1 MHLTASPIDWYAARA
16 GGIVAF
22 ALLTVVVLLGVTM
35 AGKKRLDRWPRFALA
50 DVHGFGG
57 LALGAFLVLHV
68 GTIAIDSYLPFSI
81 SSLVVPLAATY
92 KPAWTA
98 LGIVAAELLAA
109 LAIANRLQDRIGHRL
124 WRRTHYLNF
133 LVWSAAALHGIGSGT
148 DRSAPW
154 FVAFMAVSIASV
166 VGATSWR
173 ILHSRSRLS
182 LRRVGPFATAAGA
195 ASMVVWLALG
205 PLHPGT
211 RAVADHARFH
221 DALTGQVVQDSGVT
235 RGLVSL
241 AGTGSGRQ
249 RVLVRADLL
258 IAPQKLL
265 STAFQMEYL
274 PSGTLCRGSVIRVHS
289 YSFDASCL
297 LAGGEKRLV
306 HAQWLAGSGAQIAGG
321 IISSHA

>member
-1 MHLTASPIDWYAARA
+1 
-16 GGIVAF
+16 
-22 ALLTVVVLLGVTM
+22 
-35 AGKKRLDRWPRFALA
+35 
-50 DVHGFGG
+50 
-57 LALGAFLVLHV
+57 
-68 GTIAIDSYLPFSI
+68 
-81 SSLVVPLAATY
+81 
-92 KPAWTA
+92 
-98 LGIVAAELLAA
+98 
-109 LAIANRLQDRIGHRL
+109 
-124 WRRTHYLNF
+124 
-133 LVWSAAALHGIGSGT
+133 
-148 DRSAPW
+148 
-154 FVAFMAVSIASV
+154 
-166 VGATSWR
+166 
-173 ILHSRSRLS
+173 
-182 LRRVGPFATAAGA
+182 
-195 ASMVVWLALG
+195 MVVWLALG
-205 PLHPGT
+205 PLHPET
-211 RAVADHARFH
+211 RAAADHARFH

-306 HAQWLAGSGAQIAGG
+306 HAQWLAGGGAQITGG